1 MCANSHLKSDA
12 APLLGLDFSMGL
24 WAAKRRP
31 DWATARGGKKAQSL
45 RNPIVTPS

>member
-31 DWATARGGKKAQSL
+31 DWATGVRGAAK
-45 RNPIVTPS
+45 RPNPFVTPS